1 MRKLSILLLFVF
13 SFVQVSMAQR
23 MSDEQIMQYVIE
35 AQASG
40 MSQQDMMSA
49 LMKKGVTV
57 EQLKN
62 LQSKYSKSS
71 QGASSKGVISGMLN
85 NPERMR
91 ETTDDPE
98 ERMIKGEKSK
108 GSL

>member
-40 MSQQDMMSA
+40 MSQQDMMS
-49 LMKKGVTV
+49 
-57 EQLKN
+57 
-62 LQSKYSKSS
+62 
-71 QGASSKGVISGMLN
+71 
-85 NPERMR
+85 P
-91 ETTDDPE
+91 
-98 ERMIKGEKSK
+98 
-108 GSL
+108 